1 MAHIREIKR
10 RLKSA
15 SSIHQITKAMKMV
28 ASARL
33 KRAQQRILGARPYS
47 DRMAEIIR
55 RVAAHVSSGSH
66 PLLKTRAEGKTILL
80 VIAADRGLCG
90 SFNSNVLRRAQAF
103 LRENPNT
110 AVLAVGKKARDFFKR
125 RRMDLRQEWVQ
136 VFPEVSAETIAE
148 IRDAVQS
155 LFIHEEIKSITAL
168 YTEFKGV
175 MSQKVKQET
184 LLPLRL
190 ADAQAPV
197 ETARPSLADKEKL
210 FGGAYMFEPGERIIL
225 DALLSQHLFIRVR
238 RMLLES
244 FASEMGAKRNAMESA
259 TKNASQM
266 MGRLT
271 LEFNRARQAMITKEL
286 AEIVGGAEA
295 LK

>member
-90 SFNSNVLRRAQAF
+90 SFNSNVLRRAQVF

-136 VFPEVSAETIAE
+136 VFPEVSAETIAQ

-155 LFIHEEIKSITAL
+155 IFIHEEIKSITAL

-190 ADAQAPV
+190 TDAQAPV
-197 ETARPSLADKEKL
+197 ETAARPGKAAQEKP
-210 FGGAYMFEPGERIIL
+210 FGGAYLFEPGERIIL

-271 LEFNRARQAMITKEL
+271 LGSLTGPGRP
-286 AEIVGGAEA
+286 
-295 LK
+295 

>member
-33 KRAQQRILGARPYS
+33 KRAQQRIFGARPYS
-47 DRMAEIIR
+47 DRMASVIR
-55 RVAAHVSSGSH
+55 RLAANVSSGSH
-66 PLLKTRAEGKTILL
+66 PLLKTRGEGREALL
-80 VIAADRGLCG
+80 VVAADRGLCG
-90 SFNSNVLRRAQAF
+90 SFNSNVFRRAQAF
-103 LRENPNT
+103 LKEKPD
-110 AVLAVGKKARDFFKR
+110 AVILAVGKKARDFFRR
-125 RRMDLRQEWVQ
+125 RRMDVRQDWVQ
-136 VFPEVSAETIAE
+136 VFPEVSSETISQ
-148 IRDAVQS
+148 IRDTLV
-155 LFIHEEIKSITAL
+155 AL
-168 YTEFKGV
+168 YTREGVKTVTVIYTEFKNV
-175 MSQKVKQET
+175 MSQKVAREI

-190 ADAQAPV
+190 SDAKGAGEARAADP
-197 ETARPSLADKEKL
+197 PLS
-210 FGGAYMFEPGERIIL
+210 GAYLFEPGERIIL

-238 RMLLES
+238 RVLLES

-266 MGRLT
+266 IGRLT